1 MSSRVHTF
9 FINLDHDTARRD
21 ALERQLDALGLPHS
35 RFPGVYGKALAAA
48 ELSRDYDHA
57 RAIDRSR
64 ELTVGEVGC
73 ALSHLGVY
81 RAMLEQNLPYALI
94 LEDDAK
100 LGPDVPA
107 VLNAL
112 SRQVS
117 PDEPVVTLLT
127 HIDRYYKR
135 SAKPLTAD
143 HSTVKLANY
152 QWLAHGYFVTR
163 AAAKRMVE
171 QLYPVWLAADYWH
184 KFERE
189 GIVQMRAVVPYVIGV
204 QNFESGSNLEA
215 DRAIK
220 SRESDD
226 QRGLSHRL
234 HLVFVHKF
242 LYQIFVR
249 PFLGI
254 AKQRKTW

>member
-1 MSSRVHTF
+1 MSSRVPTF
-9 FINLDHDTARRD
+9 FINLDHDVGRRE
-21 ALERQLDALGLPHS
+21 ALERQLDALGLPHT
-35 RFPGVYGKALAAA
+35 RFPGVYGKALSPK
-48 ELSRDYDHA
+48 ELARHYDHA
-57 RAIDRSR
+57 RAVAQSR

-81 RAMLEQNLPYALI
+81 RAMLEQDLPYALI

-100 LGPDVPA
+100 LGADVPA
-107 VLNAL
+107 VLEAL
-112 SRQVS
+112 AQQVS

-135 SAKPLTAD
+135 SARPLTA
-143 HSTVKLANY
+143 HHEVVKLANY

-163 AAAKRMVE
+163 AAARRMVE
-171 QLYPVWLAADYWH
+171 QLYPVWLAADYWY

-204 QNFESGSNLEA
+204 QNFDSGSNLEA

-220 SRESDD
+220 SREADD
-226 QRGLSHRL
+226 RLGLGH
-234 HLVFVHKF
+234 HLRQILVRKF

-249 PFLGI
+249 PFLGL
-254 AKQRKTW
+254 AKQKKTW